1 MMKLYSIFF
10 MLCFTFFGALA
21 QESFVIKN
29 VTLFDG
35 ETIID
40 KTSVLI
46 EDGVVKKIAK
56 RIKGDYTIIDGK
68 DKFLMPALTNC
79 HVHTFMVPQLYE
91 AANAGV
97 LTLLDM
103 HGYES
108 VQQYMTSMRDQP
120 NAARLYRA
128 GYAATAPGG
137 HGTQYGFEVPTLE
150 KPEDAKQWIADRVA
164 AGVDHIKII
173 VEPWKNTLSHETVKA
188 LIEEAHAND
197 KVAVVHISKEEDAY
211 QVLSNGADGLVHIWT
226 DKAMPQER
234 LDALVKNQDFFVIPT
249 ILTNVLVQ
257 PLFFGKTEAETA
269 VVEAELLKEV
279 KRLYDAGVPILA
291 GTDPPNANI
300 NMGTDLYRELQFFSK
315 AGIPAIDV
323 LKSAT
328 SLPATRF
335 NIGKIGFVKEGY
347 IADLI
352 LLSNSP
358 LESMKNI
365 SSIERI
371 WKAGVLVKK

>member
-1 MMKLYSIFF
+1 MKLYSIFF
-10 MLCFTFFGALA
+10 ILCFTFFGAWA
-21 QESFVIKN
+21 QDSFVIKN

-35 ETIID
+35 ETVMEKI
-40 KTSVLI
+40 SVLI
-46 EDGVVKKIAK
+46 EDGVVKEIAK
-56 RIKGDYTIIDGK
+56 HIKGDYTIIDGK

-103 HGYES
+103 NGYES
-108 VQQYMTSMRDQP
+108 VQQYITNMRDQP

-137 HGTQYGFEVPTLE
+137 HGTQYGFDVPTLE

-173 VEPWKNTLSHETVKA
+173 VEPWKNTLSHETAKA
-188 LIEEAHAND
+188 LIEEAHARD
-197 KVAVVHISKEEDAY
+197 KVAVVHISKEEDAF

-234 LDALVKNQDFFVIPT
+234 LDELVKDQDFFVIPT

-257 PLFFGKTEAETA
+257 PLFYGKTEAETA
-269 VVEAELLKEV
+269 VIEAGLLKEL

-300 NMGTDLYRELQFFSK
+300 NMGTDLYKELQFFSK

-328 SLPATRF
+328 SLPATKF
-335 NIGKIGFVKEGY
+335 NIGKTGFVKEGY
-347 IADLI
+347 VADLI
-352 LLSNSP
+352 LLSKSP
-358 LESMKNI
+358 LEDMENI
-365 SSIERI
+365 SSIESI
-371 WKAGVLVKK
+371 WKAGVLVNK

>member
-1 MMKLYSIFF
+1 MKRKLNKKINGMKRYSIFF
-10 MLCFTFFGALA
+10 ILYFTFFGALA
-21 QESFVIKN
+21 QDSFVIEN

-35 ETIID
+35 EVVIAE
-40 KTSVLI
+40 TSVLVENGRI
-46 EDGVVKKIAK
+46 TKVAK
-56 RIKGDYTIIDGK
+56 SIKGDYTIIDGK

-79 HVHTFMVPQLYE
+79 HVHAFMVPQLYE

-137 HGTQYGFEVPTLE
+137 HGTQYGFDVPTLE
-150 KPEDAKQWIADRVA
+150 KPEDAKQWITDRVA

-173 VEPWKNTLSHETVKA
+173 VEPWKNTLSHETAKA

-197 KVAVVHISKEEDAY
+197 KVAVVHISNEEDAFK
-211 QVLSNGADGLVHIWT
+211 VLSNGADGLVHIWT

-234 LDALVKNQDFFVIPT
+234 LDALVKDQDFFVIPT

-257 PLFFGKTEAETA
+257 PLFYGKTEAETA
-269 VVEAELLKEV
+269 VVEAGLLKEV

-291 GTDPPNANI
+291 GTDPPNACL
-300 NMGTDLYRELQFFSK
+300 LYTSPSPRDRPRSRM
-315 AGIPAIDV
+315 PS
-323 LKSAT
+323 SA
-328 SLPATRF
+328 
-335 NIGKIGFVKEGY
+335 
-347 IADLI
+347 
-352 LLSNSP
+352 
-358 LESMKNI
+358 
-365 SSIERI
+365 
-371 WKAGVLVKK
+371 

>member
-1 MMKLYSIFF
+1 MKRYSIFIL
-10 MLCFTFFGALA
+10 LCFSFFGALA
-21 QESFVIKN
+21 QEAFVIKN

-35 ETIID
+35 ETVIE

-56 RIKGDYTIIDGK
+56 RIKGNYAIIDGK
-68 DKFLMPALTNC
+68 DKFLMPALTNS

-103 HGYES
+103 HGYEP
-108 VQQYMTSMRDQP
+108 VQQYMTDLRDQP
-120 NAARLYRA
+120 NASRLYRA

-137 HGTQYGFEVPTLE
+137 HGTQYGFDVPTLE
-150 KPEDAKQWIADRVA
+150 KPEDAKQWMADRVA
-164 AGVDHIKII
+164 AGVDHIKMII
-173 VEPWKNTLSHETVKA
+173 EPWKNTLSHETAKA
-188 LIEEAHAND
+188 IIEEAHAHD
-197 KVAVVHISKEEDAY
+197 KVVVVHISKEEDAY

-269 VVEAELLKEV
+269 VVEAALLKEV
-279 KRLYDAGVPILA
+279 KRLYDAGVPIIA

-300 NMGTDLYRELQFFSK
+300 NMGTDLYKELQFFSK

-335 NIGKIGFVKEGY
+335 NIGKTGFVKEGY
-347 IADLI
+347 MADLL
-352 LLSNSP
+352 LLSKSP
-358 LESMKNI
+358 LEEMENI
-365 SSIERI
+365 SSIERV

>member
-1 MMKLYSIFF
+1 MKRYSIFF
-10 MLCFTFFGALA
+10 IMCFTFFGVLA
-21 QESFVIKN
+21 QESFVIQN

-35 ETIID
+35 ETVIA

-46 EDGVVKKIAK
+46 EDGVVKEIAK

-79 HVHTFMVPQLYE
+79 HVHAFMVPQLYE

-108 VQQYMTSMRDQP
+108 VQQYMTNMRDQP
-120 NAARLYRA
+120 NAARLFRA

-137 HGTQYGFEVPTLE
+137 HGTQYGFDVPTLE

-173 VEPWKNTLSHETVKA
+173 VEPWKNTISHETAKA

-211 QVLSNGADGLVHIWT
+211 QVLSNDADGLVHIWT

-257 PLFFGKTEAETA
+257 PLFYGKTEAETA
-269 VVEAELLKEV
+269 VVEAGLLKEL

-300 NMGTDLYRELQFFSK
+300 NMGTDLYKELQFFSK

-335 NIGKIGFVKEGY
+335 HIGKTGFVKEGY
-347 IADLI
+347 VADLL
-352 LLSNSP
+352 LLSKSP
-358 LESMKNI
+358 LDDMENI
-365 SSIERI
+365 SSIESI